1 MVKYERGE
9 GMSTIMHEHLMHA
22 TYFAP
27 RGKKRLLALGNS
39 VGQRYL
45 SPEDRLIGVIGEAG
59 AGKSLLIRGM
69 FPGLELTNDDDGI
82 NIRPL
87 PLLQDA
93 EQGHFRCRTYH
104 VDVRFELAFT
114 QPWVLAE
121 AVAKAVENNRRV
133 VLEHFDL
140 LYPVLQI
147 NAELLLGVGEEVLV
161 TRPGVFGPFP
171 EHIFKIVSN
180 SIRYR
185 KMAHTAEDLTGMVLA
200 EQGIKKPQVH
210 SDIKHGFILEFNEKP
225 EIDFEYLEKR
235 VQNLIDQNISV
246 CYNDEGH
253 IRVGGSAVECTGPR
267 IHVRRTGEITN
278 FRLLK
283 EFKWDPIQKLYI
295 LAGLVENKQAD
306 NWGGMDPFRFLP
318 LT

>member
-1 MVKYERGE
+1 
-9 GMSTIMHEHLMHA
+9 MSIVHEHLMHA

-27 RGKKRLLALGNS
+27 RGKKRLLCLGNS
-39 VGQRYL
+39 IGQRYL

-59 AGKSLLIRGM
+59 AGKSLLLRGM

-87 PLLQDA
+87 PLLHDA

-140 LYPVLQI
+140 LYPVLKI
-147 NAELLLGVGEEVLV
+147 NAEMLLGVGEEVLV
-161 TRPGVFGPFP
+161 TRPGIFGPFP
-171 EHIFKIVSN
+171 EHIYKTVFN
-180 SIRYR
+180 SIKYR

-200 EQGIKKPQVH
+200 EQGIKKPHVH
-210 SDIKHGFILEFNEKP
+210 SDIKHGFILEFSEKP
-225 EIDFEYLEKR
+225 DIDLDFLEKR

-246 CYNDEGH
+246 CYRDDGH
-253 IRVGGSAVECTGPR
+253 IRVGESIVECTGPR
-267 IHVRRTGEITN
+267 IHVRQTGEITN
-278 FRLLK
+278 FHLLK

-295 LAGLVENKQAD
+295 LAGLVENAEAD
-306 NWGGMDPFRFLP
+306 NWGGMDPFEYLP
-318 LT
+318 LV